1 MMRPGDLSDWQKLV
15 KMIGEESAGALS
27 ALYGGGRMYVPKILG
42 AHHPITQTVGRE
54 AAIRLVVQFG
64 GQPLDIPISLGKRIQ
79 IQQLVTGGVSVAEI
93 CRRVGVSRRTVFYVK
108 AGMRDGVAES
118 EDPEHP
124 DLFS

>member
-1 MMRPGDLSDWQKLV
+1 MMRLGELSDWQKLV
-15 KMIGEESAGALS
+15 KLIGEESAGALS

-42 AHHPITQTVGRE
+42 AHHPITETVGRE
-54 AAIRLVVQFG
+54 AAIRMVAQFG

-79 IQQLVTGGVSVAEI
+79 IQQLVTGGVSVSEI

-108 AGMRDGVAES
+108 AGMRDGEDGAAEP
-118 EDPEHP
+118 DHP